1 MVMYPIMK
9 IINSFQ
15 FQKCFFDPSLCQL
28 VHLIVLSLSV
38 DLIQDVM
45 FTLQTRNNIIFVQVC
60 LDISVSLPVCS
71 VKIVQKNKSA
81 TVLVSK
87 T

>member
-1 MVMYPIMK
+1 MK

-15 FQKCFFDPSLCQL
+15 FQKCFLDPSVCHL
-28 VHLIVLSLSV
+28 VLLIVLSLSV

-45 FTLQTRNNIIFVQVC
+45 LTLQTKSNIFVQLC
-60 LDISVSLPVCS
+60 LDVSVSLPICS

-81 TVLVSK
+81 TVLVTK